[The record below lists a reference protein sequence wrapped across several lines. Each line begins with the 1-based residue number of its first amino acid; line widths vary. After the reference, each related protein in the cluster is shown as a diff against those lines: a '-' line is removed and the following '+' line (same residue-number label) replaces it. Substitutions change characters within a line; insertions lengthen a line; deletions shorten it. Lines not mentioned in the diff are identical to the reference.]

1 MDFEILRLRWL
12 AFRALADDAQNVAD
26 KAETEHEA
34 ASLRYRQLSQLE
46 VDELV
51 NEIDRLRAGIS
62 VSTRVLVQSEWH
74 YPAWVMELMG
84 DELRRSI

>member
-1 MDFEILRLRWL
+1 MSNLRQIMI
-12 AFRALADDAQNVAD
+12 DAQG
-26 KAETEHEA
+26 
-34 ASLRYRQLSQLE
+34 RRQLSQLE

-84 DELRRSI
+84 DDLRRSI